1 MLTLKND
8 FYKVTAQVE
17 EGGLPQF
24 SIKLNPQHFIF
35 KAHFPGEPVTPG
47 VCLVQMAKELVETWT
62 NRPLSITYVKNV
74 KFLAV
79 VSPVSTPE
87 FDFQINRLA
96 ETEDGQELAVQMT
109 ATAMDKTT
117 LVKLSFV
124 CQPNDPTAGK

>member
-1 MLTLKND
+1 MD
-8 FYKVTAQVE
+8 EPTAVHHLDLVFL
-17 EGGLPQF
+17 GDRQF
-24 SIKLNPQHFIF
+24 
-35 KAHFPGEPVTPG
+35 
-47 VCLVQMAKELVETWT
+47 
-62 NRPLSITYVKNV
+62 
-74 KFLAV
+74 AV
-79 VSPVSTPE
+79 VSPVGTPE